1 MSGTLIASLESLG
14 LSSLADLFSKN
25 SPGSVLLTRLASLAS
40 DSKLQEWIDA
50 ISWPQIGQ
58 GLISTLLMLV
68 ISVLFTVII
77 GLPLGILLYLSSPGQ
92 LLQNRP
98 LYAVLSF
105 VVNIL
110 RSVPFIIL
118 MIVAF
123 PLTKLIVGTTI
134 DVQGAIPPLVF
145 AAAPFFARLVET
157 SLREVDRGVIEASQ
171 AMGASR
177 TQIVLRVLL
186 PESRSG
192 LIAAVTITAVNLVSY
207 TAMAGAV
214 GAGGLG
220 DLAIRFGYYG
230 FQPGI
235 LLVTVVILVI
245 LVQVLQTLGDFF
257 VRRYIRK

>member
-1 MSGTLIASLESLG
+1 MDWS
-14 LSSLADLFSKN
+14 
-25 SPGSVLLTRLASLAS
+25 
-40 DSKLQEWIDA
+40 
-50 ISWPQIGQ
+50 QIG
-58 GLISTLLMLV
+58 GGVISTLLMLG
-68 ISVLFTVII
+68 ISVLFTAVI
-77 GLPLGILLYLSSPGQ
+77 GLPLGILLFLTAPGQ

-123 PLTKLIVGTTI
+123 PLTKLLVGTTI
-134 DVQGAIPPLVF
+134 DVPGAIPPLVI

-157 SLREVDRGVIEASQ
+157 TLREVDRGVIEASQ

-177 TQIVLRVLL
+177 LQIILRVLL
-186 PESRSG
+186 PESRPG

-230 FQPGI
+230 FQPGVLI
-235 LLVTVVILVI
+235 VTVLILII
-245 LVQVLQTLGDFF
+245 LVQLLQTAGDRL